1 MRIRPDVSQK
11 PDKDQDVART
21 AGRGGL
27 AISFAKAY
35 FMVTGLAQQIAL
47 PRVLGL
53 DGYGALSSA
62 LSIASITY
70 NPVITTSIQ
79 GVSRVVTQ
87 AGAEEEPAALRKA
100 LSFHAVFAV
109 VLCAG
114 FYLIAPPIARSMHA
128 PHIVPALHILSSI
141 LLLYGLYTPLV
152 GALNGQRRFLY
163 QASLDIVA
171 ATLRTLG
178 LVAGA
183 WWFAHH
189 AGMFGAIEGATLGF
203 VASTCVVLGL
213 ALFFVGI
220 GRSGPTKLSIK
231 SHLMF
236 VLPILLGQALL
247 NLLLQADLTMLRA
260 FAAQAAQR
268 AGQPVTAADPLVGAY
283 RATQLFSFLPY
294 QLLLSFTFVLFPMLA
309 SAIRDDDRDAIAR
322 YVRTGMRLALIIAG
336 LMVSV
341 TSGLSGSLLRLVYG
355 EEAASYGDRSLE
367 LLSIGFGAFA
377 ILGILTTV
385 LNSLKR
391 ERQSAIVTGIA
402 VALVVGLCFWR
413 VRGQAFGA
421 DLLFRTA
428 VATSAGLALAT
439 GLAAWLVFRAVGSLV
454 ALATLLR
461 VLFALCVG
469 IAVGRFLPYAGKVL
483 TLAQAALVGVVYVV
497 ALVGTRELSKSDLS
511 MVERVFRRGKS

>member
-1 MRIRPDVSQK
+1 MSQEA
-11 PDKDQDVART
+11 DKEQDVART

-62 LSIASITY
+62 LSVASITY

-79 GVSRVVTQ
+79 GVSRAVTQ

-109 VLCAG
+109 LLCAG
-114 FYLIAPPIARSMHA
+114 FYLLAPLIARSIHA
-128 PHIVPALHILSSI
+128 PHIVPALHILSAI

-152 GALNGQRRFLY
+152 GALNGQRRFLH
-163 QASLDIVA
+163 QAGLDIVA
-171 ATLRTLG
+171 ATLRTFG

-183 WWFAHH
+183 WWFARH
-189 AGMFGAIEGATLGF
+189 AGSIGAIEGATLGF
-203 VASTCVVLGL
+203 VASTCVVLTL
-213 ALFFVGI
+213 ALFFVGV
-220 GRSGPTKLSIK
+220 GRSGPTKLTIK
-231 SHLMF
+231 SHLLF
-236 VLPILLGQALL
+236 VLPILLGQVLL

-268 AGQPVTAADPLVGAY
+268 DGLPVTAADPLVGAY

-294 QLLLSFTFVLFPMLA
+294 QLLLAFTFVLFPMLA
-309 SAIRDDDRDAIAR
+309 SAIRDDDRAAIGR

-355 EEAASYGDRSLE
+355 EEAARYGDRSLE
-367 LLSIGFGAFA
+367 LLSLGFGAFA

-385 LNSLKR
+385 LNSLRR

-402 VALVVGLCFWR
+402 AALVVGLCFWR
-413 VRGQAFGA
+413 VRGQAFGE
-421 DLLFRTA
+421 DLLYRTA
-428 VATSAGLALAT
+428 IATSAGLALAT
-439 GLAAWLVFRAVGSLV
+439 ALAAWLVYRAVGSLV
-454 ALATLLR
+454 ALPTLLR
-461 VLFALCVG
+461 VLFALGVG
-469 IAVGRFLPYAGKVL
+469 IAVGRFLPYSGKVL
-483 TLAQAALVGVVYVV
+483 TLAQAALVVLVYLGVLVGSRELGKKDL
-497 ALVGTRELSKSDLS
+497 ALVQ
-511 MVERVFRRGKS
+511 RVFLRRKT